1 VTIVK
6 ASYTRALADAKRYVR
21 YIAHRSA
28 GRPGRVTRELWND
41 QGRIDRLRAFEMLDR
56 QPQGRGTSYFRF
68 AISPD
73 PRAEDIRRDLDV
85 RALTSRTMRELEDR
99 LGRSVEW
106 VAALH
111 DDHADHRHTH
121 VLAVVR
127 GSVRSDDLRA
137 LAAEAT
143 SVAREQR
150 RRLDHE
156 RGPEHGIRGTRDAAA
171 ERNRERG
178 PTAPP
183 TRAPAPPEVQP

>member
-1 VTIVK
+1 MK

-28 GRPGRVTRELWND
+28 GRPGRLVRELWND
-41 QGRIDRLRAFEMLDR
+41 QGRVDRLRAYELLDR
-56 QPQGRGTSYFRF
+56 HPQGRGTSYFRF

-73 PRAEDIRRDLDV
+73 PRSEDSRRDLDV
-85 RALTSRTMRELEDR
+85 RAVTSRTMRELEDR
-99 LGRSVEW
+99 LGRPVEW

-127 GSVRSDDLRA
+127 GAVRTDDLQA

-143 SVAREQR
+143 SAAREQR
-150 RRLDHE
+150 RSLDHA
-156 RGPEHGIRGTRDAAA
+156 RGSEHGVRDTRDAAA
-171 ERNRERG
+171 ARDRERV
-178 PTAPP
+178 PSPP
-183 TRAPAPPEVQP
+183 RTRAPAPPEVKP

>member
-28 GRPGRVTRELWND
+28 GRPGRVARELWND
-41 QGRIDRLRAFEMLDR
+41 QGRIDRLRAYDMLDH

-73 PRAEDIRRDLDV
+73 PRVEDRRRDLDV
-85 RALTSRTMRELEDR
+85 RTLTSRTMRELEDR
-99 LGRSVEW
+99 LGGRVEW

-111 DDHADHRHTH
+111 DDHADHRHAH

-127 GSVRSDDLRA
+127 GTVRSDDLHA

-143 SVAREQR
+143 SAAREQR
-150 RRLDHE
+150 RTLDRE
-156 RGPEHGIRGTRDAAA
+156 PEGEPQAIRDSPA
-171 ERNRERG
+171 EHVRERASAT
-178 PTAPP
+178 PATSTTA
-183 TRAPAPPEVQP
+183 EVQP